1 MKVQRYD
8 LVWHPFFYNVAT
20 FQSSWKWFIYTR
32 AQNVNRTPND
42 DDAGP
47 SKKKSKL
54 DSLQKHDYPP
64 IPPSAKGEISN
75 ERNMHL
81 LKEEWGRA
89 KQVTES
95 IKELFIHT
103 HAVRRSLILSAEYTS
118 TCSVLQVLEF
128 LILKRCMYVSSR
140 SSVSTL
146 IYCTRFRQR

>member
-1 MKVQRYD
+1 MIWYS
-8 LVWHPFFYNVAT
+8 HPFFYNVAT
-20 FQSSWKWFIYTR
+20 FQTSWKWFIYTR
-32 AQNVNRTPND
+32 SQNVNRKPSDD

-64 IPPSAKGEISN
+64 IPPYANDEISN

-81 LKEEWGRA
+81 LKEERGRT

-95 IKELFIHT
+95 IKELFIRT
-103 HAVRRSLILSAEYTS
+103 HAVQRSLILSAEYTS
-118 TCSVLQVLEF
+118 ACSVLQKF
-128 LILKRCMYVSSR
+128 PMLKRSMYVSSR

-146 IYCTRFRQR
+146 IYCSHFRQS